1 MLNMNLFFK
10 TFLSEDYYVRS
21 KGYRNNRK
29 NVWLM
34 LEDSLEKEP
43 EGLQLFTLMNHCDE
57 AILDLLTHY
66 PEWLSFFK
74 PWQLEYLYQGLQRF
88 ILKAKESDDYSKKI
102 PGAIITLIQ
111 YNETSCLL
119 IFDKYFHWLHRLEIK
134 ALESIHSFMDKN
146 NFSDQSKRKVQ
157 RYLQDRKDIQQAISE
172 LLDGNPQSLP
182 LLKKKWQVSYLY
194 RSLEQVANSEDPD
207 CDSKMSKAINGLVR
221 YDRSVML
228 TILTKYPLW
237 LNFLNT
243 NALSDVHQYLLENDF
258 PKESGRQFS
267 RYLLNRWK
275 MHELVQKPEQV
286 DVKEFEE
293 PETLP
298 GISPC

>member
-10 TFLSEDYYVRS
+10 TFLSEDSYARS

-57 AILDLLTHY
+57 AILDLLTEY
-66 PEWLSFFK
+66 PEWMKFFK
-74 PWQLEYLYQGLQRF
+74 PWQLEYLYHGLQRF

-102 PGAIITLIQ
+102 PGAIAALIQ
-111 YNETSCLL
+111 YDETCVLR
-119 IFDKYFHWLHRLEIK
+119 IFDKYFHWLHQLEIK
-134 ALESIHSFMDKN
+134 ALESIHAFMSKN
-146 NFSDQSKRKVQ
+146 NFPEQSTRKVQ
-157 RYLQDRKDIQQAISE
+157 RYLQDRKDIQQAVSE
-172 LLDGNPQSLP
+172 LLDGNSQSLP

-194 RSLEQVANSEDPD
+194 RSLEQIAKSEDPD
-207 CDSKMSKAINGLVR
+207 CDSKMIKAINGLLR
-221 YDRSVML
+221 YDRSLML

-237 LNFLNT
+237 LNFLNI
-243 NALSDVHQYLLENDF
+243 NALSDGHQYLLENDF
-258 PKESGRQFS
+258 PKESGRQFC
-267 RYLLNRWK
+267 RYLLERLK
-275 MHELVQKPEQV
+275 THELVHKPEFA
-286 DVKEFEE
+286 DEKEFE
-293 PETLP
+293 PDTPP